1 VSVAT
6 SRETAHAADQDQE
19 AVEEMIDAEGRPA
32 LDPTLGAH
40 PAVAGETAK
49 EAILPSAIT
58 ETIAIANGKGIEET
72 EGTRAG
78 LPRLAR
84 AEAAL
89 AASARAA
96 TGPVPPQGPSL
107 DPSPAAADPSP
118 LLGSPSSDLQRRR
131 MVSPPSLLLVSPN

>member
-1 VSVAT
+1 MSVAT
-6 SRETAHAADQDQE
+6 SRETAHAADQGPE
-19 AVEEMIDAEGRPA
+19 AVEEMIDVEGHPA

-40 PAVAGETAK
+40 PAGAGETAK
-49 EAILPSAIT
+49 GATLLSAIT
-58 ETIAIANGKGIEET
+58 ETTAIANGKGIEET

-131 MVSPPSLLLVSPN
+131 MASPPSLLLVSPN